1 MPQAIATRPMRLIS
15 IERRPVYAMLLP
27 IPIVCFVG
35 NLLTDLAYM
44 NSGGNLLW
52 LNFST
57 WLNAAGLLFGA
68 IAGLVLLI
76 DTVRGSVGW
85 PAFILLLVAWLVE
98 FINALVHAR
107 DGWTAVV
114 PAGLILSI
122 IGVLLV
128 LISGWLLAVGSLSSS
143 WRHGHE
149 LPKSLASRWFFHS
162 RRAGMSQQIDMSQQ
176 VGPNP
181 VLPEPREELIAAVGV
196 PNVVGWKAGETP
208 TVPPGFAVQ
217 ALATGLSNPRNV
229 YPLANGDV
237 LVVESDSS
245 R

>member
-1 MPQAIATRPMRLIS
+1 LPQAITTRPMRLIS

-85 PAFILLLVAWLVE
+85 PAFILLLLAWLVE

-128 LISGWLLAVGSLSSS
+128 LISGWLWQSV
-143 WRHGHE
+143 RY
-149 LPKSLASRWFFHS
+149 R
-162 RRAGMSQQIDMSQQ
+162 
-176 VGPNP
+176 
-181 VLPEPREELIAAVGV
+181 
-196 PNVVGWKAGETP
+196 
-208 TVPPGFAVQ
+208 
-217 ALATGLSNPRNV
+217 
-229 YPLANGDV
+229 
-237 LVVESDSS
+237 VVEA
-245 R
+245 RA